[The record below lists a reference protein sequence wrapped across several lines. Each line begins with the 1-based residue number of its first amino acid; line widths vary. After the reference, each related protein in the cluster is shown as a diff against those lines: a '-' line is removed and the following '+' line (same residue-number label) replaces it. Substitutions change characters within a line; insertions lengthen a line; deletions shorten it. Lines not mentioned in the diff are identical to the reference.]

1 MNGPTYANELSIE
14 LLVNKE
20 FIEVLIHI
28 LKFYEDEEILL
39 TAVEALENIFF
50 IGYEI
55 YQNTECN
62 PYIIRF
68 ENASGIKILE
78 ELQKHKSSKICDKIS
93 KFIESFPKYD
103 QI

>member
-1 MNGPTYANELSIE
+1 M
-14 LLVNKE
+14 
-20 FIEVLIHI
+20 HI

-39 TAVEALENIFF
+39 TALEALENIFF

-55 YQNTECN
+55 YQNAEFN

-68 ENASGIKILE
+68 ENVAGIKILE
-78 ELQKHKSSKICDKIS
+78 KLQKHKSIKICDKVS
-93 KFIESFPKYD
+93 KFIDSFSKYN